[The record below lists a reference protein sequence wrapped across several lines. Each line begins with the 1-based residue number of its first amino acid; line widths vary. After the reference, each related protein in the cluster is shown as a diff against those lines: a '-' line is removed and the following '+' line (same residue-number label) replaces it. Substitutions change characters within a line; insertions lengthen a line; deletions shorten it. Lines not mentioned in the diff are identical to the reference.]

1 MVGNEK
7 NELYSCKCIN
17 VQVKSSPPPTTG
29 AQSGLPP
36 ASDWT
41 TVFVPQDEDIKIIYP
56 HLTLRSRHRAPYI
69 PDPTRCAR
77 YTTLTCLSCRT
88 LVYRIHQTVLL
99 DDEVN
104 IREGPIITKG
114 WAETE
119 VLRSSS
125 GWLEVS
131 TKDVLIG
138 EAAINKQKSLP
149 EFSKLFG
156 IVLPAASIYP
166 SPSFPADFESISQSI
181 TQYQSIP
188 RYQLPP
194 IPPVFPEP
202 KSTRSLF
209 TVLAA
214 IATRHSH
221 DLRSEAEEYIDRI
234 VKEKVEEIKRAEAQ
248 LKRHVLALLA
258 AYSDGIK
265 KAEQEQ
271 STLQGGS
278 SQTEPAKESTSSP
291 PVSPSTPVFSGVP
304 SSVIRDFIPMR
315 ITPSPVTPATPAKPT
330 SGPSRNPSSP
340 PSTNSLPRVS
350 ALSASL
356 ATSSF
361 HHPKARADGPSPTS
375 TSPPDPSRAT
385 VSDADSFQ
393 SLQSASSATLIQQR
407 RISEDMDTLASYR
420 FLQLE
425 EEMKKRETEAEN
437 QRKNK
442 ARGRASVQGSAGP
455 SNVSR
460 ASASSPRA
468 NGVIPKAGKG
478 KEVETK
484 AEEPSSAS
492 PKSKGRRKVTFDV
505 KVDNPSAPAPESV
518 TSVDPISED
527 MLFDYEE
534 ETNARDVTVPVV
546 LPLVESASQYPST
559 SGRPRIH
566 KRSSSGGLPASFSA
580 LKPASSSSPVA
591 SHIPLPIP
599 TRISPASDSSHVAT
613 HTPSSRSATATSDD
627 SRTRATAGSDP
638 AFDTT
643 TATSG
648 SINSAS
654 AAQALMQDRRTRIHE
669 MLAASLPSHRAA
681 WAGKNYETFLS
692 DAYAD
697 ADDDADED
705 EEHDDDDEVEPQAVQ
720 GIPSSV
726 PVTIHRPSSKAKT
739 QPLTLA
745 SYQPNA
751 VLSDNMDLSNDSS
764 RADEKRQ
771 TSTALRRV
779 SYAEGDVNRGVDPGM
794 FDYVLEV
801 HPEEE
806 EEDDDYQD
814 DSGDRGEDGESN
826 LGGRNKGTNGTSTTT
841 SKGRARAQKI
851 LEAQAKSGVP
861 DDGMWRSLI

>member
-248 LKRHVLALLA
+248 LKRHVLALLT

-278 SQTEPAKESTSSP
+278 SQTEPAKESASSP

-330 SGPSRNPSSP
+330 SGPSRNAASP

-437 QRKNK
+437 QRKNQ
-442 ARGRASVQGSAGP
+442 AR
-455 SNVSR
+455 
-460 ASASSPRA
+460 
-468 NGVIPKAGKG
+468 AGKG

-505 KVDNPSAPAPESV
+505 KVDNPSTPAPESV
-518 TSVDPISED
+518 TSVDPIFED

-546 LPLVESASQYPST
+546 LPLVESASQHPST

-599 TRISPASDSSHVAT
+599 TRISPASDSSHVVT
-613 HTPSSRSATATSDD
+613 LTPSSRSATATSDD

-643 TATSG
+643 TTTSG

-681 WAGKNYETFLS
+681 WAGKNYEMFLS

-697 ADDDADED
+697 ADDDAGED

-751 VLSDNMDLSNDSS
+751 GLSDNMDLSNDSS

-826 LGGRNKGTNGTSTTT
+826 PGGRNKGTNGTSTTT

>member
-138 EAAINKQKSLP
+138 EVAINKQKSLP

-156 IVLPAASIYP
+156 IVLPAASISP

-221 DLRSEAEEYIDRI
+221 DLRSEAEEYIDHI
-234 VKEKVEEIKRAEAQ
+234 VKEKVEEIKRAEAH
-248 LKRHVLALLA
+248 LKRHVLALLT

-278 SQTEPAKESTSSP
+278 SQTEPAKESTSSS

-330 SGPSRNPSSP
+330 SGPSRNASSP

-375 TSPPDPSRAT
+375 TSPNPSHAT

-407 RISEDMDTLASYR
+407 RITEDMDTLASYR
-420 FLQLE
+420 YLQLE
-425 EEMKKRETEAEN
+425 EEMKKRETEAMKN
-437 QRKNK
+437 Q
-442 ARGRASVQGSAGP
+442 ARGRSSVQGSAGP

-478 KEVETK
+478 KEVKTK
-484 AEEPSSAS
+484 AEKPSSAS

-505 KVDNPSAPAPESV
+505 KVDNPSTPAPESV

-546 LPLVESASQYPST
+546 LPLVESASQHPST

-627 SRTRATAGSDP
+627 T
-638 AFDTT
+638 
-643 TATSG
+643 
-648 SINSAS
+648 
-654 AAQALMQDRRTRIHE
+654 QALMQDRRTRIHE

-705 EEHDDDDEVEPQAVQ
+705 EEHHDDDELNLLCINSWVIEIFPLE

-814 DSGDRGEDGESN
+814 DR
-826 LGGRNKGTNGTSTTT
+826 TNGTSTTT